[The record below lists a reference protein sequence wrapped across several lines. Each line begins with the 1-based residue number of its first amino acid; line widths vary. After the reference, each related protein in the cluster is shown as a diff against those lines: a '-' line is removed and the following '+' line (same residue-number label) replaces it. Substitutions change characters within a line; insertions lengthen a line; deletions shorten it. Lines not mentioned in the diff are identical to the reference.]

1 MIFKESTQLG
11 LMHLKVPLIPFYF
24 KEPGS
29 CILYSVCLG
38 PPKFRLKLE
47 SRYRVVSKQVHWSA
61 GTEVSVFTE
70 GHRNQGNP
78 CAFCSPTMWRYIK
91 KVLTSHYQLA
101 LLVLCDLYNCWMKSS
116 PFEESCYSSRSER
129 RHCLTWMTF
138 PAVKPNTMCPYLF
151 VFCL

>member
-1 MIFKESTQLG
+1 MENINKGIAVILLGLLCDGTSGPRRHPCLPSPHYLSAADIWPACLSSGTQDLLWLNTLCLPILSRMIFKEFTQLG

-29 CILYSVCLG
+29 CILYSICLG

-78 CAFCSPTMWRYIK
+78 CAFCSPTM
-91 KVLTSHYQLA
+91 
-101 LLVLCDLYNCWMKSS
+101 
-116 PFEESCYSSRSER
+116 
-129 RHCLTWMTF
+129 
-138 PAVKPNTMCPYLF
+138 
-151 VFCL
+151 